1 VKLIIEDGEG
11 RRTVLPLVRD
21 EVLIGRAE
29 GNTLRLMEKNV
40 SRRHAR
46 ILRDGDRFA
55 IEDLGSFTGTR
66 VNGEKIG
73 RRRVISEG
81 DLIEIGEYDLSID
94 SGPTDKTTDK
104 TLTPGASADSATRSW
119 IGPIVILVI
128 VLAAAAFTLVWI
140 RWHRS
145 SPGAA
150 LPFVRYAAC
159 TAIR

>member
-29 GNTLRLMEKNV
+29 GNTVRLTEKNV

-46 ILRDGDRFA
+46 IVRDGDRFA

-66 VNGEKIG
+66 VNGEKVG
-73 RRRVISEG
+73 RRREISEG
-81 DLIEIGEYDLSID
+81 DLIEIGEYDLIID
-94 SGPTDKTTDK
+94 SGPGDK
-104 TLTPGASADSATRSW
+104 TLTPGADTRPAPRSW
-119 IGPIVILVI
+119 VGTLVILVI
-128 VLAAAAFTLVWI
+128 LLAAAAFTLVWI
-140 RWHRS
+140 RWHRA

-150 LPFVRYAAC
+150 LPFVRYAAP
-159 TAIR
+159 TRIR